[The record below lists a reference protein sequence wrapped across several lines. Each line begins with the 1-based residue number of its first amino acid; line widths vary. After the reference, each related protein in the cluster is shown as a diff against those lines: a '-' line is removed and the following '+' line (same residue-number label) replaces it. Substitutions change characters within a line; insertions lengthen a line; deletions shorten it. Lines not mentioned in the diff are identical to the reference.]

1 MAVVAINPT
10 AKDSSSC
17 LLQTS
22 IGIWGHK
29 SQAEAEKA
37 GLERGEQRINLYIL
51 REALNF
57 QGAPK
62 THGFGN
68 RTCFSLL
75 THHVPRFLVFA
86 QSDKRGVAQ
95 VIVRCPF
102 GKFDLDD

>member
-1 MAVVAINPT
+1 MKTEYEGYTIEVTANRYDREWMAVVAINPT

-51 REALNF
+51 RE
-57 QGAPK
+57 
-62 THGFGN
+62 
-68 RTCFSLL
+68 R
-75 THHVPRFLVFA
+75 
-86 QSDKRGVAQ
+86 
-95 VIVRCPF
+95 
-102 GKFDLDD
+102 